1 MSRESVGCG
10 SIRIVFSDNIGSS
23 LSKFSPVK
31 ELFFFSVIEHFL
43 NQFLS

>member
-31 ELFFFSVIEHFL
+31 ELFFSVIEHFL